1 MRADEHQK
9 FTKLHAD
16 SQLVKPEDTGHVIA
30 GLSIGA
36 KASLSGSFVEW
47 SSEDV
52 KEFRRKD

>member
-1 MRADEHQK
+1 MKPEEHEMFIK
-9 FTKLHAD
+9 IHAG

-36 KASLSGSFVEW
+36 RPELSGAFVSWDDEPL
-47 SSEDV
+47 